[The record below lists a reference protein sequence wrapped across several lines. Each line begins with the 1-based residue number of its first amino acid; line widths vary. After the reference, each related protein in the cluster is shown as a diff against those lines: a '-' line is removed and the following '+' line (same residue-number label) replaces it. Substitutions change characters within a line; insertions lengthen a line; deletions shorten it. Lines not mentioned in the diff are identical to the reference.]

1 MATMTTHGFPAPSQ
15 SVAPVSMGTQHLQ
28 TFLNMYFNPNYVKGT
43 ERRDHFQLADASA
56 DQIFEDAGKVIRNIS
71 IEHLMWINTQLLPA
85 RVTRKL
91 EMEVTVLRFDRGFG
105 PEQTP
110 NEAVSRY
117 IDIQRETVSFRSKR
131 YGMAMYFEVDRMMT
145 PEGQEEFALFT
156 KEIAKRFRQHAAY
169 VAMARFLQP
178 HASEQM
184 WYPQY
189 NAHPQNITEDQIR
202 REVVEFAAPHK
213 SETGAFQLIW
223 SYAKVFERFN
233 GVKPDFVIFH
243 SEKQA
248 LFKFNNK
255 LLNEY
260 YRGGP
265 DAPGRVLDPE
275 EIANIQGMSFREFP
289 VFPAQC
295 YNSTEDA
302 ENSMNSHDVE
312 IGNFFVFRRSAFE
325 NVPDFRNGV
334 HNYIEIFSENK
345 DGLYRIHERDLLRN
359 SGRFDENGN
368 LHPDHQEMCN
378 DHRPGQAAIDDLF
391 MYMSGGRARVV
402 EYLGEMSHEHLTEG
416 ILTSMVSTI
425 KRDLHDV
432 DAVRGALNYISSNEV
447 LDDGDGLGVYES
459 QLYTIRQFFSHLSR
473 RLGGAKNDL
482 FSNRS
487 DLYRLYWCGLF
498 RPSENDLGPNKDG
511 REAWKKCTIWLRT
524 CLIMGGADK
533 PTIDVIFGYLQDL
546 TDPGPLDGDDYD
558 SIINVRKVLATEIQD
573 LMKYDFNPVDFLGR
587 IRDKDGLLSKLTA
600 TDTTDKDRPRMILG
614 FIRGLKSMV
623 GVYKRSPYIGIN
635 RHELSTDQAVH
646 TYVDPVECTIALAIL
661 NTNVHLSVFESML
674 SFNIQLPF
682 EYIIL
687 RPFHSLLMS
696 DLVLAKG
703 GTQLGETLIGYGHTG
718 IGWKI
723 VNKTGDLHCTQW
735 MGAYI
740 RDYGLR
746 CIIRNAFHERSYGG
760 GGHKFF
766 TEDEYR
772 QHVENGF
779 HTEGYDRPSLLGV
792 MIPIGSYVKDD
803 YIHLMGYMSGETG
816 RPHYQSYQYY
826 TRHYEFTKIQNTRPT
841 VIYEDANSVRTNV
854 ICFQGT
860 QRQCGNV
867 NGDPG
872 VITENKGHLGIERT
886 GDREVRC
893 HGLKL
898 KPVLSG
904 QQITA

>member
-1 MATMTTHGFPAPSQ
+1 MATTTTHGFPAPGHNT
-15 SVAPVSMGTQHLQ
+15 APVSMGTQHLQ
-28 TFLNMYFNPNYVKGT
+28 TFLNMYFNPNYVRGT
-43 ERRDHFQLADASA
+43 ERRDHFQLAEASR

-91 EMEVTVLRFDRGFG
+91 EMEVTVIRFDRGAG

-145 PEGQEEFALFT
+145 PEGQEEFALFA

-178 HASEQM
+178 HATDQM

-189 NAHPQNITEDQIR
+189 GAHPQNITEDQIR
-202 REVVEFAAPHK
+202 REVAEFAAPHK
-213 SETGAFQLIW
+213 SEAGAFQLIW
-223 SYAKVFERFN
+223 TYAKAFERLN
-233 GVKPDFVIFH
+233 GIKPDFVIFH

-265 DAPGRVLDPE
+265 EAPGRILDPE

-295 YNSTEDA
+295 YNSMEDA
-302 ENSMNSHDVE
+302 ENSMNSQDVE
-312 IGNFFVFRRSAFE
+312 IGNFFVFRRSAFD
-325 NVPDFRNGV
+325 NVPEFRNGV

-345 DGLYRIHERDLLRN
+345 DGMYRIHEREILRN
-359 SGRFDENGN
+359 SGRFNDDGTLHGDHDE
-368 LHPDHQEMCN
+368 LAQSE
-378 DHRPGQAAIDDLF
+378 RPVKDIFIYEQDREKRVAKFLGEISPEYLTDDLIDMMVRDTLRGIPNIDEVRLQAEVF
-391 MYMSGGRARVV
+391 RYPVD
-402 EYLGEMSHEHLTEG
+402 ELNEG
-416 ILTSMVSTI
+416 N
-425 KRDLHDV
+425 RDGK
-432 DAVRGALNYISSNEV
+432 DAAYSS
-447 LDDGDGLGVYES
+447 L
-459 QLYTIRQFFSHLSR
+459 IQFFAHLMR
-473 RLGGAKNDL
+473 RLGGNNND
-482 FSNRS
+482 FSNDRLRLWKCGVLNSSGSAHKQEDIYLIWIQWYMTYHRGTHALIDQLFAVINRVS
-487 DLYRLYWCGLF
+487 DGNKLAVMERIIQILLA
-498 RPSENDLGPNKDG
+498 RPAEPLVVSQEIIQTLQGDEDEFELDALNQRFFTNDEDEPSNQLDV
-511 REAWKKCTIWLRT
+511 RAR
-524 CLIMGGADK
+524 
-533 PTIDVIFGYLQDL
+533 DVIQRYPDL
-546 TDPGPLDGDDYD
+546 
-558 SIINVRKVLATEIQD
+558 VER
-573 LMKYDFNPVDFLGR
+573 
-587 IRDKDGLLSKLTA
+587 
-600 TDTTDKDRPRMILG
+600 
-614 FIRGLKSMV
+614 
-623 GVYKRSPYIGIN
+623 
-635 RHELSTDQAVH
+635 AV
-646 TYVDPVECTIALAIL
+646 ALAIL
-661 NTNVHLSVFESML
+661 NTSIHRDVFETML

-682 EYIIL
+682 DYLIL
-687 RPFHSLLMS
+687 RPFHDLLMS
-696 DLVLAKG
+696 NMTLAKG
-703 GTQLGETLIGYGHTG
+703 GVQLGETLIGYGHTG
-718 IGWKI
+718 IGWKV

-766 TEDEYR
+766 TEDEYKR
-772 QHVENGF
+772 HVENGF
-779 HTEGYDRPSLLGV
+779 HTEGYDRPSLLGLI
-792 MIPIGSYVKDD
+792 IPVGSYVKDD
-803 YIHLMGYMSGETG
+803 FLHLAGQMYGG
-816 RPHYQSYQYY
+816 RESVHYATRDYYQLHYQFS
-826 TRHYEFTKIQNTRPT
+826 KIPNDRPT
-841 VIYEDANSVRTNV
+841 VVYGDAGSPRTNV

-860 QRQCGNV
+860 QRQCGNI

-898 KPVLSG
+898 KPVLNG
-904 QQITA
+904 QQVTA